1 MTQIQDFK
9 ENAYQSV
16 WDHGKAMFKHLALPV
31 ILMGLAFSIL
41 GGIFIYGLLGD
52 SFMELAEILAA
63 SGGVL
68 AGEDP
73 QEIIMAWFQEQP
85 NAVAL
90 ILGLF
95 VFALLILLV
104 FSWFINLCLT
114 MSKNVLLNGTT
125 TFSESFS
132 ASFNKTVWV
141 ILAITV
147 ILQIAQNLIE
157 RVFGI
162 IIGDSVGLGFLL
174 QIVLAFVFLRFVA
187 ATPAASHGSMGI
199 GDSLSYSWRNITWR
213 RAGLILL
220 IFIGVGI
227 AAALGFF
234 AMSLILGSLGA
245 AGGILI
251 IVGMYFLGT
260 FAMGL
265 YTAFLSGVFF
275 RYADVEIQEGDSEPE
290 SHLVE
295 E

>member
-1 MTQIQDFK
+1 
-9 ENAYQSV
+9 
-16 WDHGKAMFKHLALPV
+16 MFKHLALPV